1 MDGALTAK
9 HISTK
14 CNNQRVETE
23 NEHLENGDKLCQKSG
38 RQSVWSFAHTALTQL
53 LFADIP
59 PTCANFRKLLDG
71 FCKDYCDIN

>member
-23 NEHLENGDKLCQKSG
+23 NEHLENGDKLCQKAG
-38 RQSVWSFAHTALTQL
+38 RQSVWSFAVTNLTVHPV
-53 LFADIP
+53 LFADGEIL
-59 PTCANFRKLLDG
+59 PTSK
-71 FCKDYCDIN
+71 YH